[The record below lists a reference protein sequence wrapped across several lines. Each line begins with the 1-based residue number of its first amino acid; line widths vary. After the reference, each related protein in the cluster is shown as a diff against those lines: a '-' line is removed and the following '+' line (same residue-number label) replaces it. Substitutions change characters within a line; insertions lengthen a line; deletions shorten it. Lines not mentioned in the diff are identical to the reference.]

1 MLQEFLDVFSKE
13 GVVTFAP
20 HCPKVDLNIELQEG
34 KQPPYGP
41 LYPLSPAELKVLRQ
55 YLEENLKKGFIQPS
69 KSPAVVP
76 ILFVPKKDGTL
87 RLYIDYRGLNAVT
100 IKNRYPLSFIN
111 EIMDRVQGVQWF
123 NKIDLKDAYYRI
135 QIEAGD
141 EWKTAFKT
149 RYRYYEFFVIFI
161 GFTNIPTG
169 FQTYINQV
177 LRGLIDDFCIVYLDD
192 ILIFSKIEEE
202 YTRHL

>member
-1 MLQEFLDVFSKE
+1 M
-13 GVVTFAP
+13 
-20 HCPKVDLNIELQEG
+20 
-34 KQPPYGP
+34 
-41 LYPLSPAELKVLRQ
+41 
-55 YLEENLKKGFIQPS
+55 
-69 KSPAVVP
+69 
-76 ILFVPKKDGTL
+76 
-87 RLYIDYRGLNAVT
+87 T
-100 IKNRYPLSFIN
+100 IKNRYPLHFIN
-111 EIMDRVQGVQWF
+111 KIIDRVQGTQWF

-135 QIEAGD
+135 RIEADD

-192 ILIFSKIEEE
+192 ILIFSKIEEKHI
-202 YTRHL
+202 RHLQKICQRLKEHKLYTKPSKCSFYQKEMKFLGFIISSEKVKMDPKQVQTIVEWKDYLPTNVRKV